1 MKKSLLFLSS
11 LLLFFCLLIFPARTF
26 FYACEGVNLWF
37 HTILPSL
44 LPFLILTSLL
54 LETGAARRISARAE
68 VFFQTV
74 FGLSPAGFY
83 ALFLGLFCGFPMG
96 ARITAQLYE
105 AEEID
110 RNEACYLLS
119 RNAWFI
125 PLRFPLLMPDHIPV
139 RQLLPLAF
147 LLPEHPAGRA
157 HFCSEQRY
165 CSSLSGILQS
175 CCISLLHRLMQS
187 S

>member
-54 LETGAARRISARAE
+54 LETGAARRILCRVSK
-68 VFFQTV
+68 FFSNG
-74 FGLSPAGFY
+74 FRSFPAGFY

-110 RNEACYLLS
+110 RTK
-119 RNAWFI
+119 
-125 PLRFPLLMPDHIPV
+125 
-139 RQLLPLAF
+139 
-147 LLPEHPAGRA
+147 RA
-157 HFCSEQRY
+157 IF
-165 CSSLSGILQS
+165 
-175 CCISLLHRLMQS
+175 
-187 S
+187 

>member
-68 VFFQTV
+68 VFFKRFSVIPRLGFMHFFSV
-74 FGLSPAGFY
+74 FSAV
-83 ALFLGLFCGFPMG
+83 FPWERASLPSSM
-96 ARITAQLYE
+96 
-105 AEEID
+105 
-110 RNEACYLLS
+110 
-119 RNAWFI
+119 
-125 PLRFPLLMPDHIPV
+125 
-139 RQLLPLAF
+139 RQKKLT
-147 LLPEHPAGRA
+147 GTKRA
-157 HFCSEQRY
+157 IF
-165 CSSLSGILQS
+165 
-175 CCISLLHRLMQS
+175 
-187 S
+187 

>member
-74 FGLSPAGFY
+74 FGLSPAGFS
-83 ALFLGLFCGFPMG
+83 AVFPWERASLPSSM
-96 ARITAQLYE
+96 
-105 AEEID
+105 
-110 RNEACYLLS
+110 
-119 RNAWFI
+119 
-125 PLRFPLLMPDHIPV
+125 
-139 RQLLPLAF
+139 RQKKLT
-147 LLPEHPAGRA
+147 GTKRA
-157 HFCSEQRY
+157 IF
-165 CSSLSGILQS
+165 
-175 CCISLLHRLMQS
+175 
-187 S
+187 

>member
-83 ALFLGLFCGFPMG
+83 ALFLGLFCGCNLKLRSMG
-96 ARITAQLYE
+96 
-105 AEEID
+105 
-110 RNEACYLLS
+110 
-119 RNAWFI
+119 
-125 PLRFPLLMPDHIPV
+125 
-139 RQLLPLAF
+139 RQQFADPF
-147 LLPEHPAGRA
+147 TRVHG
-157 HFCSEQRY
+157 S
-165 CSSLSGILQS
+165 
-175 CCISLLHRLMQS
+175 
-187 S
+187 

>member
-96 ARITAQLYE
+96 ARKI
-105 AEEID
+105 
-110 RNEACYLLS
+110 
-119 RNAWFI
+119 
-125 PLRFPLLMPDHIPV
+125 
-139 RQLLPLAF
+139 
-147 LLPEHPAGRA
+147 GRA
-157 HFCSEQRY
+157 
-165 CSSLSGILQS
+165 S
-175 CCISLLHRLMQS
+175 CRERV
-187 S
+187 

>member
-1 MKKSLLFLSS
+1 MKKSLFISLFPASFFSVFLS
-11 LLLFFCLLIFPARTF
+11 FPRGLF

-83 ALFLGLFCGFPMG
+83 ALFLGLFCGFSHG
-96 ARITAQLYE
+96 SAHH
-105 AEEID
+105 
-110 RNEACYLLS
+110 C
-119 RNAWFI
+119 
-125 PLRFPLLMPDHIPV
+125 
-139 RQLLPLAF
+139 
-147 LLPEHPAGRA
+147 PA
-157 HFCSEQRY
+157 
-165 CSSLSGILQS
+165 L
-175 CCISLLHRLMQS
+175 
-187 S
+187 